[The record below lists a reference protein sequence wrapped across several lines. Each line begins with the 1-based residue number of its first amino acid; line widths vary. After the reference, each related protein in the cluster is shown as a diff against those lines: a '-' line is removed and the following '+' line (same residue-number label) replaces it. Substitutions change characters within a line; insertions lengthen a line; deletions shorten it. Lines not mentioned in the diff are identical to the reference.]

1 MNDRKTSAIRI
12 IGMLS
17 AMHFMTDLI
26 CAFAVYSMIAEGK
39 AVRVVMYNFC
49 AFVLQMPLGLLA
61 DALKS
66 RRQEDNAI
74 LFIGLSI
81 PLTLSGLLNFP
92 VWVFGLGNALFHVG
106 GGIITIHKD
115 HENRYEGR
123 GLGTFVAPG
132 AIGLFLGQVIAGNSI
147 IMRIGIT
154 AVMTVLFVLLY
165 TEISR
170 NNPERETAALE
181 IDEEALKAII
191 LTLLVVILRS
201 YVGFAVSF
209 EWKHGVFLGFL
220 AVLCVAGGKTLGGF
234 VKPVL
239 GYRKTVVV
247 TLVAAARCYL
257 SGSIIPLGLAALLLF
272 NMTMPI
278 TLCMLAERM
287 KHLEGFAFGIL
298 TFGLFIG
305 FYIKYLFPVF
315 VENTLLV
322 GVAGS
327 FISLLLLLPLTG
339 SRKES

>member
-12 IGMLS
+12 IGLLS

-147 IMRIGIT
+147 ILRIGIT
-154 AVMTVLFVLLY
+154 AVMAVLFVLLY
-165 TEISR
+165 AEIGR

-287 KHLEGFAFGIL
+287 KHLEGFAL
-298 TFGLFIG
+298 
-305 FYIKYLFPVF
+305 
-315 VENTLLV
+315 
-322 GVAGS
+322 AS
-327 FISLLLLLPLTG
+327 
-339 SRKES
+339 

>member
-1 MNDRKTSAIRI
+1 MENRKSAAIRI
-12 IGMLS
+12 TGLLS

-39 AVRVVMYNFC
+39 AVRVVLYNFC

-61 DALKS
+61 DAMKS

-74 LFIGLSI
+74 LFIRLSI
-81 PLTLSGLLNFP
+81 PLTLSGLLDFP

-106 GGIITIHKD
+106 GGIITIHLD
-115 HENRYEGR
+115 RQNSYEGR
-123 GLGTFVAPG
+123 GLGTFVTPG
-132 AIGLFLGQVIAGNSI
+132 AIGLFIGQITAGNSLAL
-147 IMRIGIT
+147 RIAIT
-154 AVMTVLFVLLY
+154 VVMTVLFILFY
-165 TEISR
+165 KEITK
-170 NNPERETAALE
+170 NNPERKPAVLE

-191 LTLLVVILRS
+191 LTLMVVILRS

-209 EWKHGVFLGFL
+209 EWKHGVLLGFM

-234 VKPVL
+234 IKPVL
-239 GYRKTVVV
+239 GYRKTVVA
-247 TLVAAARCYL
+247 TLLSAALCYL
-257 SGSIIPLGLAALLLF
+257 LGKMTPFGLLALLFF

-305 FYIKYLFPVF
+305 FYIKYLSPAFSG
-315 VENTLLV
+315 NSLLIGTV
-322 GVAGS
+322 GSLV
-327 FISLLLLLPLTG
+327 SLLLLLPLTG
-339 SRKES
+339 GRKEL

>member
-1 MNDRKTSAIRI
+1 MDNRKSNATRI
-12 IGMLS
+12 IGILS

-66 RRQEDNAI
+66 KRQEDNAI

-132 AIGLFLGQVIAGNSI
+132 AIGLFLGQVIACNSI

-154 AVMTVLFVLLY
+154 AVMAVLFVLLY

-170 NNPERETAALE
+170 NNPERKPAILE

-209 EWKHGVFLGFL
+209 EWKHGVFLGLL

-234 VKPVL
+234 IKPVL
-239 GYRKTVVV
+239 GYYKTIVV
-247 TLVAAARCYL
+247 TLLSAALCYL
-257 SGSIIPLGLAALLLF
+257 LGSMTPFGLLALLLF

-305 FYIKYLFPVF
+305 FYIKYLSPAFSG
-315 VENTLLV
+315 NSLLIGTV
-322 GVAGS
+322 GSLV
-327 FISLLLLLPLTG
+327 SLLLLLPLTG
-339 SRKES
+339 SRKEP

>member
-1 MNDRKTSAIRI
+1 MDNRKSNATRI
-12 IGMLS
+12 IGILS

-61 DALKS
+61 DAMRS

-170 NNPERETAALE
+170 NNPERKTAALE

-315 VENTLLV
+315 VENTLLI

-327 FISLLLLLPLTG
+327 LISLLLLLPLTG
-339 SRKES
+339 SRKKS

>member
-12 IGMLS
+12 IGLLS

-315 VENTLLV
+315 VENTLLI

-327 FISLLLLLPLTG
+327 LISLLLLLPLTG

>member
-1 MNDRKTSAIRI
+1 MDNRKSNATRI
-12 IGMLS
+12 IGILS

-61 DALKS
+61 DAMRS

-170 NNPERETAALE
+170 NNPERKTAALE

-315 VENTLLV
+315 VENTLLI

-327 FISLLLLLPLTG
+327 LISLLLLLPLTG

>member
-257 SGSIIPLGLAALLLF
+257 SGSIIPLGLAAVLLF

>member
-1 MNDRKTSAIRI
+1 MDNRKSNATRI
-12 IGMLS
+12 IGILS

-61 DALKS
+61 DAMRS

-147 IMRIGIT
+147 ILRIGIT

-165 TEISR
+165 AEIGR

-315 VENTLLV
+315 VENTLLI

-327 FISLLLLLPLTG
+327 LISLLLLLPLTG
-339 SRKES
+339 SREES

>member
-12 IGMLS
+12 IGLLS

-154 AVMTVLFVLLY
+154 AVMAVLFVLLY
-165 TEISR
+165 AEIGR

-315 VENTLLV
+315 VENALLV

-327 FISLLLLLPLTG
+327 LISLLLLLPLTG

>member
-1 MNDRKTSAIRI
+1 MD
-12 IGMLS
+12 
-17 AMHFMTDLI
+17 
-26 CAFAVYSMIAEGK
+26 
-39 AVRVVMYNFC
+39 
-49 AFVLQMPLGLLA
+49 
-61 DALKS
+61 
-66 RRQEDNAI
+66 
-74 LFIGLSI
+74 
-81 PLTLSGLLNFP
+81 
-92 VWVFGLGNALFHVG
+92 
-106 GGIITIHKD
+106 
-115 HENRYEGR
+115 
-123 GLGTFVAPG
+123 
-132 AIGLFLGQVIAGNSI
+132 
-147 IMRIGIT
+147 
-154 AVMTVLFVLLY
+154 
-165 TEISR
+165 
-170 NNPERETAALE
+170 
-181 IDEEALKAII
+181 
-191 LTLLVVILRS
+191 
-201 YVGFAVSF
+201 
-209 EWKHGVFLGFL
+209 GVFLGFL

-315 VENTLLV
+315 VENTLLI

-327 FISLLLLLPLTG
+327 LISLLLLLPLTG

>member
-12 IGMLS
+12 IGLLS

-147 IMRIGIT
+147 ILRIGIT
-154 AVMTVLFVLLY
+154 AVMAVLFVLLY
-165 TEISR
+165 AEIGR

-315 VENTLLV
+315 VENTLLI

-327 FISLLLLLPLTG
+327 LISLLLLLPLTG